1 METFLQIHRRL
12 GHYLQNTLQMIRYT
26 HSDHHG
32 INNSE
37 IISHN
42 LITLLCGAACWAA
55 VLGLQLTCY
64 PDTGQGA
71 GAGLLA
77 GWRGNGNLLFAAGFL
92 NCTNCFVKVH
102 YRALPGYSRLVT
114 APKPAQQRSCC
125 TWNCEE

>member
-12 GHYLQNTLQMIRYT
+12 GYYLQNTLQMIRYT

-42 LITLLCGAACWAA
+42 IVVWGCLLGRGVGSAINLLPGHWPGGWCWS
-55 VLGLQLTCY
+55 
-64 PDTGQGA
+64 
-71 GAGLLA
+71 A
-77 GWRGNGNLLFAAGFL
+77 GWRANGNLLFAAGFL